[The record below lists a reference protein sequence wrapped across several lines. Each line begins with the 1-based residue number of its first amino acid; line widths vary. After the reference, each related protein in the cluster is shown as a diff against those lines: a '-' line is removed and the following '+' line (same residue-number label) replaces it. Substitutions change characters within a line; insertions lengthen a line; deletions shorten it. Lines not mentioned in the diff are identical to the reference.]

1 MEMKDKVWQ
10 GELLGHKNIGCKRL
24 FECSHIEG
32 TRGDSAQKIRSKW
45 PFYLIKFQILAQKPL
60 GKFSKSSMKSK
71 LLIQKLFY

>member
-10 GELLGHKNIGCKRL
+10 GELLGHKNIGYKRL

-32 TRGDSAQKIRSKW
+32 TRGDSAKKIRSKW
-45 PFYLIKFQILAQKPL
+45 PFYLIKCQVLAPKPS
-60 GKFSKSSMKSK
+60 KFFFKSSIKSK